1 MEPNDP
7 IQGQNVDP
15 LPVLENPSGNAG
27 SDGQGGSGAVAEERP
42 GNPPAT
48 NPAEPPAPTRHP
60 RRGAVSV
67 LKEKWNGPQR
77 PYLILGAI
85 GLVVLG
91 GIAADILAPVP
102 SPIAKPVDVGVQV
115 PAMSSVP
122 GGAATPHYNAIVSQ
136 ANSEG
141 AQAAL
146 AHNQSFMPTV
156 GTLRKRMPPPKPTPT
171 VPMGETTP
179 PPLPVSLPRYGAYP
193 GQSAMNAE
201 IKRITEGMKP
211 VAAVSVNI
219 TGKLKGMTY
228 PTATN
233 ASAGLTAGTVST
245 APVILAQP
253 GHIGF
258 AVLDTSIK
266 STEPGPVM
274 ATIETGRFAGGKL
287 LGGFV
292 RHAGRVVIEF
302 NELTMDHQ
310 TYSIQAVAIT
320 MDTARTA
327 LSTYTNYHV
336 LYRYGW
342 LIGAAVLEGLNNALQ
357 SANTSTYLSGS
368 GLASVT
374 HSLSNGQIA
383 LSAIGNVGSVLAPI
397 MQQRFATPPTVH
409 VKAGTGIGILF
420 MKPVEE
426 KTS

>member
-1 MEPNDP
+1 
-7 IQGQNVDP
+7 
-15 LPVLENPSGNAG
+15 
-27 SDGQGGSGAVAEERP
+27 
-42 GNPPAT
+42 
-48 NPAEPPAPTRHP
+48 
-60 RRGAVSV
+60 
-67 LKEKWNGPQR
+67 
-77 PYLILGAI
+77 
-85 GLVVLG
+85 
-91 GIAADILAPVP
+91 
-102 SPIAKPVDVGVQV
+102 
-115 PAMSSVP
+115 
-122 GGAATPHYNAIVSQ
+122 
-136 ANSEG
+136 
-141 AQAAL
+141 
-146 AHNQSFMPTV
+146 
-156 GTLRKRMPPPKPTPT
+156 
-171 VPMGETTP
+171 
-179 PPLPVSLPRYGAYP
+179 
-193 GQSAMNAE
+193 
-201 IKRITEGMKP
+201 MKP
-211 VAAVSVNI
+211 VAAVSVNT